1 MYRVGSGML
10 YFLDTWI
17 SPRWDTKTVIE
28 QEASNIFY
36 EAIISSIKKKK
47 DEREREGK
55 KGRKKGGP
63 GRPSPASQGW
73 PPGGAQLT
81 PSGDVPPFG

>member
-1 MYRVGSGML
+1 ML

-47 DEREREGK
+47 MIERERERKEGK
-55 KGRKKGGP
+55 KEGRGDRLPRLRAGLLVEPSSPRVETSPHSDEP
-63 GRPSPASQGW
+63 GDEG
-73 PPGGAQLT
+73 
-81 PSGDVPPFG
+81 